1 MCRLAIKIYLSF
13 YADMVRK
20 SIIKIIKEIKVLLEK
35 ERELS
40 TRQIS
45 IKTRSQWRT
54 ANKALEVLVFLD
66 VIKKRKNKET
76 DRVEILYSLKDC
88 N

>member
-1 MCRLAIKIYLSF
+1 
-13 YADMVRK
+13 MVRK